1 MPICSVLTHPLK
13 YCLRVG
19 VGAYG
24 QQHAVITG
32 LPPLCN
38 DSSHGRVVSATVQ
51 TGTKIHPVF
60 SSSALSPFTTMIS
73 LFSCLTIICSL
84 TVPQVHKDSFD
95 RGTCQPC
102 NCLVSFEP
110 RDLSTHDCLPQ
121 NYRLLQTPA
130 IETPR
135 VFFFLLF
142 FRGGKVSS
150 VISHFNE
157 S

>member
-1 MPICSVLTHPLK
+1 M
-13 YCLRVG
+13 
-19 VGAYG
+19 
-24 QQHAVITG
+24 ITG

-38 DSSHGRVVSATVQ
+38 DSSHDRVVSATVQ

-60 SSSALSPFTTMIS
+60 SSSALSPFTTMVS
-73 LFSCLTIICSL
+73 LFSCLTICSL

-95 RGTCQPC
+95 RGACQPC

-110 RDLSTHDCLPQ
+110 RDSSTLDCLPQ

-135 VFFFLLF
+135 VFFFFFFFFFLF

-150 VISHFNE
+150 VISHFND